1 VSSTPSYLL
10 KRKEDKFS
18 NKQWKKWNK
27 YSITLAVFGASEEE
41 DEEITY
47 DTAPPSCPMNLS
59 DFKSSSKLLIVSDL
73 ILLLVYCKNSEDFVK
88 LELPCFFDELSFS
101 VAVLSAKPSV
111 R

>member
-1 VSSTPSYLL
+1 MSSTPSYLS

-59 DFKSSSKLLIVSDL
+59 DFKSSSELFIVSDL
-73 ILLLVYCKNSEDFVK
+73 ILLIGYCENSEDFV
-88 LELPCFFDELSFS
+88 
-101 VAVLSAKPSV
+101 
-111 R
+111 